1 MQYEC
6 AENESRTTAAEPI
19 KPMQYADVGLPM
31 EIDKTHLAPEAPVP
45 TQHLP
50 ETNRSWLLVH
60 HYYTFIPY
68 IVITSYLV
76 RYFVYRCFL
85 VLLALRLVT
94 PFFQRRLL
102 STLRVLCIAFPAKKT
117 KISQGIASGEIKV
130 SAN

>member
-45 TQHLP
+45 TQYLP

-85 VLLALRLVT
+85 VLLALRLVHT
-94 PFFQRRLL
+94 
-102 STLRVLCIAFPAKKT
+102 VFPT
-117 KISQGIASGEIKV
+117 TSFVDIASALYCV
-130 SAN
+130 SCKENKDITGNSLW